1 MAHKNHLKSI
11 KWSYAHYIQQSHV
24 NMFLDALVQVTVQQA
39 THEQMEPLGDG
50 RNPRGT
56 MEVAGSW
63 QLANS

>member
-1 MAHKNHLKSI
+1 
-11 KWSYAHYIQQSHV
+11 
-24 NMFLDALVQVTVQQA
+24 MFLDALVQVTVQQA

-63 QLANS
+63 QLANSC